1 MRELPDDIR
10 AVEAT
15 LFAAEEAMSE
25 KEIADYVGEGVDV
38 AAAIEA
44 LADPYAGRGVNL
56 VERGKRWHVQTAP
69 DMAPL
74 LRREWDAAGRT
85 SAAAIGSA
93 PRRERVCEYVE
104 IS

>member
-44 LADPYAGRGVNL
+44 LADHYAGRGVNL
-56 VERGKRWHVQTAP
+56 VERGKRWHFQTAP
-69 DMAPL
+69 DMAHI
-74 LRREWDAAGRT
+74 LRRERDEARRPPRPPVATAADT
-85 SAAAIGSA
+85 
-93 PRRERVCEYVE
+93 ERVVWGQGR
-104 IS
+104 